1 MHINQFTVN
10 ERLIGMYF
18 KYPWGS
24 LGFLGVPW
32 GSLGFPGVPWGSLG
46 LKDMPHITNDQYIM
60 ICGVLVENVQVCVNY
75 TDVLLIICFYGI
87 CMS

>member
-32 GSLGFPGVPWGSLG
+32 GSLG
-46 LKDMPHITNDQYIM
+46 LKDMPY
-60 ICGVLVENVQVCVNY
+60 GKYVLKQISG
-75 TDVLLIICFYGI
+75 DHFKAKHLK
-87 CMS
+87 